1 MYIQPEIELTEM
13 TPHWALMGEGSATI
27 TTDPNTPGGLGG
39 DAPLRKLF

>member
-13 TPHWALMGEGSATI
+13 TPHWALMGEGSAPI
-27 TTDPNTPGGLGG
+27 TEDPMVNGGLGG